1 MAIYVL
7 KPFDRNFKGDMIAD
21 IKLCLA
27 ARELIAGQYEASL
40 GGGVYKNAFRSAP
53 AKAAEPERLSRSNR
67 KTPVFV
73 NGYAKSTTKSGIRE
87 IKEDEL
93 NLYRQVAS
101 QLFAMTTEQERAAI
115 KAKNARGNMR
125 WLII

>member
-40 GGGVYKNAFRSAP
+40 GVVFTKNAFRSAP
-53 AKAAEPERLSRSNR
+53 AKAAEPERLSRSNHKNTCFLLTVTLNR
-67 KTPVFV
+67 PRRVAYVRLT
-73 NGYAKSTTKSGIRE
+73 R
-87 IKEDEL
+87 EDEL

-115 KAKNARGNMR
+115 KARKMR
-125 WLII
+125 EVICDG

>member
-7 KPFDRNFKGDMIAD
+7 KPFDRNFKGEMIAD
-21 IKLCLA
+21 TKLCLA

-40 GGGVYKNAFRSAP
+40 GGGVYKKRIPLGAGKSGGARAIVAFKSQ
-53 AKAAEPERLSRSNR
+53 KNLF
-67 KTPVFV
+67 FV

-93 NLYRQVAS
+93 NLYRHVAS
-101 QLFAMTTEQERAAI
+101 QLFAM
-115 KAKNARGNMR
+115 
-125 WLII
+125 

>member
-27 ARELIAGQYEASL
+27 ARKLIAGQYDASL
-40 GGGVYKNAFRSAP
+40 GGGVYKKRIPLGAGKSGGARAIVAFKSQ
-53 AKAAEPERLSRSNR
+53 KHLF
-67 KTPVFV
+67 FV

-115 KAKNARGNMR
+115 KARKMR
-125 WLII
+125 EVICDG

>member
-40 GGGVYKNAFRSAP
+40 GGGVYKKRIPLGA
-53 AKAAEPERLSRSNR
+53 
-67 KTPVFV
+67 
-73 NGYAKSTTKSGIRE
+73 GKSGGARAIVAF
-87 IKEDEL
+87 KSQNTCFLLTVTL
-93 NLYRQVAS
+93 NRPRRVAYVRLKRMS
-101 QLFAMTTEQERAAI
+101 
-115 KAKNARGNMR
+115 
-125 WLII
+125 LISTGR